1 MLRVARPSVGWR
13 HINALLLR
21 QYRGIV
27 PNEIEP
33 RLIPIPGCGMI
44 AEKRVLDR
52 RYRLV
57 VPRNQ
62 DHAIQSHSS
71 GDKLLLLAL

>member
-1 MLRVARPSVGWR
+1 
-13 HINALLLR
+13 
-21 QYRGIV
+21 
-27 PNEIEP
+27 
-33 RLIPIPGCGMI
+33 MI
-44 AEKRVLDR
+44 ADKRVLDR

>member
-1 MLRVARPSVGWR
+1 MLRVARPPVGWR

-33 RLIPIPGCGMI
+33 LLIPIPGWRLV
-44 AEKRVLDR
+44 AQEQVLNR
-52 RYRLV
+52 RYSFV
-57 VPRNQ
+57 MPG
-62 DHAIQSHSS
+62 DEGHAVRGHSS
-71 GDKLLLLAL
+71 RNKLLFVAL